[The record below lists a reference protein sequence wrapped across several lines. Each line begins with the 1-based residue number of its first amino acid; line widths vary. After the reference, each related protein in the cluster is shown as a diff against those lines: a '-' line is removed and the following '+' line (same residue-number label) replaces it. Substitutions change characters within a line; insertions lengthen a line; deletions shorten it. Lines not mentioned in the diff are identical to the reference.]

1 MDTLR
6 LILLIIG
13 TLLIG
18 AMLLYYWITSEKK
31 PRFPSMFAWL
41 KFSHSSDGDEMQ
53 YEISTASPSQS
64 YDDEPDSEDIAT
76 LSELSLPVT
85 EPEVDIDALG
95 PMSALTDDPGTPGE
109 MFVVALNVMAREGE
123 RFQGVTIHEVLQEL
137 GFVFGDMNLFHSYSD
152 KATPGIPVCSLANT
166 IEPGTFDL
174 EHMAEMETPGLLLF
188 MQLPGPLNGKDAFD
202 RLLELGRALA
212 EQLDGVLCDE
222 SRSVLTLQTISHIKE
237 KIDAF
242 YFKQKMS
249 SQNQRHH

>member
-6 LILLIIG
+6 LILFILG
-13 TLLIG
+13 ALLIG
-18 AMLLYYWITSEKK
+18 AMLLYYWVTSEKK
-31 PRFPSMFAWL
+31 PKLSHLFGWL
-41 KFSHSSDGDEMQ
+41 KFLRSTDKDEILATTPPPQ
-53 YEISTASPSQS
+53 P
-64 YDDEPDSEDIAT
+64 YDDEPDAEDIAT
-76 LSELSLPVT
+76 LSGFSMPVT

-109 MFVVALNVMAREGE
+109 IFVVALNVMAREGE
-123 RFQGVTIHEVLQEL
+123 CFQGIKIHEVVQEL
-137 GFVFGDMNLFHSYSD
+137 GFVFGDMNLFHNYPD
-152 KATPGIPVCSLANT
+152 KATQGTPVCSLANT

-202 RLLELGRALA
+202 RLLELGRKLA
-212 EQLDGVLCDE
+212 EQLNGVLCDE
-222 SRSVLTLQTISHIKE
+222 SRSVLTLQTIGHIKE

-249 SQNQRHH
+249 PQNQRHP